1 MSRNGNPLGNL
12 KGKLAVEPVWKLLM
26 TSVMARSTHESPPI
40 QSQTSI
46 NGALPVFVLAFFIQ
60 TLFWFIFLAI
70 FISVSQ
76 VCKIFHNSPWGGY
89 YSSTKSKSSFENVS
103 MSPFFIFPFWYQ
115 VVQLKNVLYFELL
128 SLMNYESS
136 RISIFEKTRFMSLF
150 LMTQKSIRRRSLPIL
165 DTCLLIFMVTPEE
178 LIVR

>member
-1 MSRNGNPLGNL
+1 MATPLGSL

-26 TSVMARSTHESPPI
+26 TSVRSRYTHESPPI
-40 QSQTSI
+40 QWQTSI
-46 NGALPVFVLAFFIQ
+46 NGALPVFVLAFFIR

-70 FISVSQ
+70 LTSVSQ
-76 VCKIFHNSPWGGY
+76 DCKIFHNSPWDGY

-115 VVQLKNVLYFELL
+115 VVQLKNVLYLELL

-136 RISIFEKTRFMSLF
+136 PILIFKKTRFMFLF
-150 LMTQKSIRRRSLPIL
+150 LMTQKSIRRRYLPIL
-165 DTCLLIFMVTPEE
+165 DTCLPIFMVTPEK

>member
-1 MSRNGNPLGNL
+1 MCRGMATPLGSL

-26 TSVMARSTHESPPI
+26 TFVRSRYTHESPPI
-40 QSQTSI
+40 QWQTSI
-46 NGALPVFVLAFFIQ
+46 NGALPVFVLAFFIR

-70 FISVSQ
+70 SQ

-89 YSSTKSKSSFENVS
+89 YSSTKTKSSFENVS
-103 MSPFFIFPFWYQ
+103 MSPFFIFSFWYQ
-115 VVQLKNVLYFELL
+115 VVQLKNVLYLELL

-136 RISIFEKTRFMSLF
+136 PILIFKKTRFMFLF
-150 LMTQKSIRRRSLPIL
+150 LMTQKSIRRRYLPIL
-165 DTCLLIFMVTPEE
+165 DTCLLIFMVTPVE